1 MNQKKWLRIVS
12 IYSIIYTVITLLNS
26 VLYLC
31 NGVYEDPSGNWH
43 ELDRAMILLIG
54 IAAFEL
60 YTNLPVKPMLLRYL
74 TAYIPSLLL
83 AFAYVWFSGLREPLA
98 KTAYRDIWINFTGFF
113 VLLCIINTAVY
124 VFRKKEGRKEKVKGM
139 IEAVNKFIPI
149 FVGLLLILRGLLW
162 IVDGKNGNKRSY
174 YFGIAAIVVGII
186 MFVTVFFQVL

>member
-1 MNQKKWLRIVS
+1 MNKKKWLRIVS

-60 YTNLPVKPMLLRYL
+60 CTNLPVKPMLLRYL

-98 KTAYRDIWINFTGFF
+98 KTAYRDIWINFTGLF

-124 VFRKKEGRKEKVKGM
+124 VFKKKRGQEGKG
-139 IEAVNKFIPI
+139 
-149 FVGLLLILRGLLW
+149 
-162 IVDGKNGNKRSY
+162 KRNDRSC
-174 YFGIAAIVVGII
+174 
-186 MFVTVFFQVL
+186 